1 MRRRREFVATALLLL
16 VVVMAGCRAGAR
28 QPAFDGQFEAV
39 VLAEAPADLQAHYE
53 RMKAVP
59 GLTVFQRGDQTY
71 LMLLAGRVDQ
81 AGMRVEVLDVQKP
94 DKGSK
99 EVRLLAIL
107 RPGGGQEAYPH
118 AVVVLDGAQGLTF
131 KARLAT
137 TGEQVLELSG
147 VPLVDR

>member
-1 MRRRREFVATALLLL
+1 MRGRRELLALALVLLL
-16 VVVMAGCRAGAR
+16 VTAVAGCRAGAR
-28 QPAFDGQFEAV
+28 QPAFDGEFEAV
-39 VLAEAPADLQAHYE
+39 VLSQAPADLQAHFE

-59 GLTVFQRGDQTY
+59 GLTVLQRGDQTY
-71 LMLLAGRVDQ
+71 LMLLAGRVDEP
-81 AGMRVEVLDVQKP
+81 GMRVEVLDVQKP
-94 DKGSK
+94 EKGSK

-107 RPGGGQEAYPH
+107 RPGGQDDYPH
-118 AVVVLDGAQGLTF
+118 AVLVLEGAQGLTF